1 MYKKLKLS
9 NRKRNKKKLDLN
21 NKRNEV
27 ILNYIIKSNKKG
39 NIKLFHKKK

>member
-27 ILNYIIKSNKKG
+27 ILIYTLKLNKKR

>member
-27 ILNYIIKSNKKG
+27 ILIYIL
-39 NIKLFHKKK
+39 KLN